1 MCVLLVLERRG
12 AALEGEAGEAAAA
25 ECRVCAL
32 CGSEFKIM
40 GWYNR
45 FFKRFFA
52 DTDYSPDCAV
62 RFTGATEI
70 VMGLMRILP
79 CVPR

>member
-1 MCVLLVLERRG
+1 MCALFVLERRG

-32 CGSEFKIM
+32 RGSEFKIM
-40 GWYNR
+40 GLYNR

-62 RFTGATEI
+62 RFTGAA
-70 VMGLMRILP
+70 VKSLFP
-79 CVPR
+79 VPT

>member
-32 CGSEFKIM
+32 CGSEFQTM
-40 GWYNR
+40 GLYNR
-45 FFKRFFA
+45 FFKRFYA
-52 DTDYSPDCAV
+52 DTAYSPDCAV
-62 RFTGATEI
+62 RFTGAAISVSLE
-70 VMGLMRILP
+70 
-79 CVPR
+79 